1 MLEITMLQTYLSLQD
16 TTSTWLSVTSGDY
29 LFRAF
34 KINKYLEI
42 REKQEFSF
50 IIYEQNM
57 G

>member
-1 MLEITMLQTYLSLQD
+1 MLQTYLSLQD
-16 TTSTWLSVTSGDY
+16 TTSIWLSVTSGDY

-34 KINKYLEI
+34 KINKYLKI

-50 IIYEQNM
+50 IVYEQNM